1 MIETIVIDSI
11 DGIMK
16 LISEQKYNGEI
27 NRVRSPYFY
36 RGMPDVSYKLTTSLR
51 LNCKQLHKELEPSVL
66 RNFNKYACIAD
77 PSLSASIW
85 KQMMIGQHHGL
96 PTRLLDWTYS
106 PLIALHFSCTENN
119 FDKLDKRD
127 CVVWRF
133 DMKSANKNLPSRYQ
147 AALRKEKAFIF
158 SVDTLTSVVDSIE
171 QYDIDM
177 GGSAFVNIEPPS
189 VDQRI
194 INQYSFF
201 SIIPS
206 GMENI
211 EDYLEKYTEHTV
223 RYVIKKEIRWQVRDL
238 LDQFNISER
247 ILYPGLDGLSRS
259 LARHYF
265 VRNIPENGNT

>member
-16 LISEQKYNGEI
+16 LISEQKYNADI

-36 RGMPDVSYKLTTSLR
+36 RGMPDANYKLTTSLR
-51 LNCKQLHKELEPSVL
+51 LNCKHLHKELESCVL
-66 RNFNKYACIAD
+66 KNFNKYACIGD
-77 PSLSASIW
+77 PSLSSSIW

-96 PTRLLDWTYS
+96 PTRLMDWTYS
-106 PLIALHFSCTENN
+106 PLIALHFACTENN

-133 DMKSANKNLPSRYQ
+133 DMQGANKNLPRRYRE
-147 AALRKEKAFIF
+147 ALKRERTFVF
-158 SVDTLTSVVDSIE
+158 SVDALTSIVDSIE

-177 GGSAFVNIEPPS
+177 GSEAFVNIEPPS

-201 SIIPS
+201 SIIPA
-206 GMENI
+206 GI
-211 EDYLEKYTEHTV
+211 EDIEDFLDKHTEHTIK
-223 RYVIKKEIRWQVRDL
+223 YIIKKDIRWDVRDM

-247 ILYPGLDGLSRS
+247 ITRISRRGSSTPGLTDSHARS
-259 LARHYF
+259 QDT
-265 VRNIPENGNT
+265 IS